1 MNEETIAERI
11 ERRFHEYGELLREAG
26 LNIYEVCVAAGGEV
40 EREGVSNLWHYEFPD
55 GSCLSGGIPG
65 LPICTWDKE

>member
-11 ERRFHEYGELLREAG
+11 ERRFNTYGALIEDAG
-26 LNIYEVCVAAGGEV
+26 LTIYHVCEAAGGEV
-40 EREGVSNLWHYEFPD
+40 DREEGSNLWHYEFPD